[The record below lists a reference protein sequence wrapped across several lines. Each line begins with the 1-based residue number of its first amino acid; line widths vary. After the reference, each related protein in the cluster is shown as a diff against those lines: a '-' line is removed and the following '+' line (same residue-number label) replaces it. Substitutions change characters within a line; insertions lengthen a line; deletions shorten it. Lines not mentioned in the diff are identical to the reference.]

1 MQPAV
6 WLTHSVRAGLPHEP
20 AAVRQHTRGPSKPVR
35 PAKSACCRPAVYA
48 LGLYVDPAAV
58 QQRVAPKFQGQAPDA
73 LARSQQLPARRRAGG
88 QWNYSRS
95 PTPSSGC
102 IWVPALPYL
111 TLYAPRRRAWWSQP
125 FTDAFFGLYMGA
137 DSTLP

>member
-73 LARSQQLPARRRAGG
+73 LARSQQLLDGARPCPAE
-88 QWNYSRS
+88 Y
-95 PTPSSGC
+95 PSSGLRRVSLGWRPSSRARRPTRWRAASSC
-102 IWVPALPYL
+102 WTVRAPARPN
-111 TLYAPRRRAWWSQP
+111 TLLQ
-125 FTDAFFGLYMGA
+125 G
-137 DSTLP
+137 